1 VLAFNPKKEKEQMTE
16 LTEFCRRVTALQ
28 ENEDEYWYLRI
39 RIGRN
44 RKTSETIASGIE
56 CTGLQPLTLERMLEE
71 RIRSAGGEA
80 PVWIE
85 AIQKGT
91 SMVRDTVKLPAYEE
105 EHIESS
111 GAGHTEAALVQMA
124 QCVVDALKTE
134 QRRGER
140 NFQMMMEAQ
149 AQAMIS
155 FKETVYLAASSNDD
169 GESEM
174 SKALAMIAP
183 AVAGMLTTRQASESR
198 QPTEE
203 TPEDLGA
210 VADELVEAVVHLAE
224 TNPGVITP
232 ERLSR
237 LATVLR

>member
-1 VLAFNPKKEKEQMTE
+1 MTE

-28 ENEDEYWYLRI
+28 ENPEEYWYLRV
-39 RIGRN
+39 RTGRN

-56 CTGLQPLTLERMLEE
+56 CTGIQPLTLERMLEE
-71 RIRSAGGEA
+71 RIRAAGGEH

-91 SMVRDTVKLPAYEE
+91 SMIRDTVKLPAYEDE
-105 EHIESS
+105 TTEAAK
-111 GAGHTEAALVQMA
+111 GGHTEAALVQMA

-149 AQAMIS
+149 AQAMMA
-155 FKETVYLAASSNDD
+155 FKETVYLAANAENE

-174 SKALAMIAP
+174 TKAFAMIAP
-183 AVAGMLTTRQASESR
+183 AVAGALANRQV
-198 QPTEE
+198 TE
-203 TPEDLGA
+203 TGPPAAPSPEDLGM
-210 VADELVEAVVHLAE
+210 VADELVEAVVHLAH
-224 TNPGVITP
+224 TNPEVITP
-232 ERLSR
+232 GRLAR
-237 LATVLR
+237 LATVLG